1 MFARRH
7 LLRCK
12 AVALVVVSLLFSQLA
27 SAAYVCPAMTD
38 PSAMAAMVA
47 AGLPCEGTDA
57 AQPALCH
64 EHAADP
70 ARLFELAHAAAPT
83 LPAVMQVLPIP
94 PAPDVHSALPMPPAG
109 RAETRPP
116 PDPIFLSTLRL
127 RV

>member
-27 SAAYVCPAMTD
+27 SAVYVCPVMAD
-38 PSAMAAMVA
+38 ASAMAAMVA
-47 AGLPCEGTDA
+47 AGRPCESTDD

-70 ARLFELAHAAAPT
+70 AQLLELAHAAAPP
-83 LPAVMQVLPIP
+83 LPATLQVLPVP
-94 PAPDVHSALPMPPAG
+94 PAPDARSAFAVPPAG
-109 RAETRPP
+109 RPEARPP

>member
-7 LLRCK
+7 LLRCR
-12 AVALVVVSLLFSQLA
+12 AVALVIVSLLFSQLA

-38 PSAMAAMVA
+38 SSAMAAMVA
-47 AGLPCEGTDA
+47 AGLPCEGTDD

-83 LPAVMQVLPIP
+83 LPAVMQVLPMP

-116 PDPIFLSTLRL
+116 PDPIFFSTLRL